1 MSAIFDANAAKC
13 RRNAYIEAIPPPRF
27 PVLYLELAIV
37 TVLIVING
45 LLSMS
50 ELAIVSSRPAR
61 LAGLVEKGVRGSRRA
76 LALAADPGKFL
87 STVQIGITLIGVLS
101 GAFSG
106 ATLGQRL
113 SLWLAELGLSQGM
126 ADAVGVGLVVG
137 IITYASLIVG
147 ELVPKQ
153 IALRDPE
160 SIAVKVAPAMNVM
173 AKISLPLVWLLDYS
187 GKALL
192 WLLGHRGEKEERVS
206 EEEIRTLVVEAEH
219 AGVLEPGEKEMIA
232 GVMRLGDLPVGAVM
246 TPRNEVSF
254 IDLADPDPVIF
265 ASLQKTNH
273 SRCVVFDG
281 DRDSALGIVQA
292 KDVLDSYLAGTIP
305 DIRALTRKAPILP
318 EMLDARDVIAVL
330 RDSPVHIGL
339 VHDEYGVFQG
349 VVTSFDILEAIVG
362 SFSSEH
368 GPAEPAYTK
377 RDDGSYLIS
386 GWMPALEFADLL
398 GITLPEQRPYQTC
411 AGYLLQELAAIPE
424 VGDKIT
430 IGDWRFEIVDMDGRR
445 IDKVLASRTE
455 KS

>member
-1 MSAIFDANAAKC
+1 M
-13 RRNAYIEAIPPPRF
+13 
-27 PVLYLELAIV
+27 LYLELAIV
-37 TVLIVING
+37 TVLIVTNG
-45 LLSMS
+45 LLAMS

-61 LAGLVEKGVRGSRRA
+61 LAGLVEKGVHGSRRA
-76 LALAADPGKFL
+76 LALASDPGKFL

-113 SLWLAELGLSQGM
+113 SVWLSELGVSQAA
-126 ADAVGVGLVVG
+126 ADTAGVGLVVG

-160 SIAVKVAPAMNVM
+160 SIAVRVAPAMNVM
-173 AKISLPLVWLLDYS
+173 AKISLPLVWLLDRS

-192 WLLGHRGEKEERVS
+192 WLLGQRGEAEERVS

-246 TPRNEVSF
+246 TPRNEVSQ
-254 IDLADPDPVIF
+254 IDLADPLPVTL
-265 ASLQKTNH
+265 ANLQKSNH
-273 SRCVVFDG
+273 SRSVVFDG

-292 KDVLDSYLAGTIP
+292 KEILDVYLAGGVP
-305 DIRALTRKAPILP
+305 DMRALIREAPILP
-318 EMLDARDVIAVL
+318 ETLDARDVVAVL

-362 SFSSEH
+362 TFSTEQ
-368 GPAEPAYTK
+368 GPAEPAYT
-377 RDDGSYLIS
+377 RREDGSFLIS
-386 GWMPALEFADLL
+386 GWMPALECADLL
-398 GITLPEQRPYQTC
+398 GITLPEQRPYQTF
-411 AGYLLQELAAIPE
+411 AGFLLQEFAAIPE
-424 VGDKIT
+424 VGNKISF
-430 IGDWRFEIVDMDGRR
+430 GGWQFEIVDMDGRR
-445 IDKVLASRTE
+445 IDKALAVRLNNS
-455 KS
+455 

>member
-1 MSAIFDANAAKC
+1 M
-13 RRNAYIEAIPPPRF
+13 
-27 PVLYLELAIV
+27 LYLELAIV
-37 TVLIVING
+37 TVLIVVNG

-61 LAGLVEKGVRGSRRA
+61 LAGMVERGVRGARRA
-76 LALAADPGKFL
+76 LELASDPGKFL

-113 SLWLAELGLSQGM
+113 SQWLVEFGLPQRAS
-126 ADAVGVGLVVG
+126 DTIGVGLVVG

-160 SIAVKVAPAMNVM
+160 SIAVKVAPAMQAM
-173 AKISLPLVWLLDYS
+173 AKISLPLVWLLDRS

-206 EEEIRTLVVEAEH
+206 EEEIRTLVIEAEH

-246 TPRNEVSF
+246 TPRHEVSQ
-254 IDLADPDPVIF
+254 IDLTDPLPVIL
-265 ASLQKTNH
+265 ANLQKTNH
-273 SRCVVFDG
+273 SRIVVFDG

-292 KDVLDSYLAGTIP
+292 KDLLDVYLAGQTP
-305 DIRALTRKAPILP
+305 DIRALLREAPIIP
-318 EMLDARDVIAVL
+318 ETLDARDVVAML
-330 RDSPVHIGL
+330 RESPVHIGL

-362 SFSSEH
+362 AFSTEH

-386 GWMPALEFADLL
+386 GWMPAVEFADLL
-398 GITLPEQRPYQTC
+398 AIALPPSRPYQTF
-411 AGYLLQELAAIPE
+411 AGFLLQAFAAIPE
-424 VGDKIT
+424 VGDKIV
-430 IGDWRFEIVDMDGRR
+430 IGGWQFEIVDMDGRR
-445 IDKVLASRTE
+445 IDKVLATGLE
-455 KS
+455 KG

>member
-1 MSAIFDANAAKC
+1 M
-13 RRNAYIEAIPPPRF
+13 
-27 PVLYLELAIV
+27 LYLELAIV
-37 TVLIVING
+37 TVLIVTNG
-45 LLSMS
+45 LLAMS

-61 LAGLVEKGVRGSRRA
+61 LAGLVEKGVHGSRRA
-76 LALAADPGKFL
+76 LALASDPGKFL

-101 GAFSG
+101 GTFSG

-113 SLWLAELGLSQGM
+113 SVWLSELGVSQAA
-126 ADAVGVGLVVG
+126 ADTAGVGLVVG

-160 SIAVKVAPAMNVM
+160 SIAVRVAPAMNVM
-173 AKISLPLVWLLDYS
+173 AKISLPLVWLLDRS

-192 WLLGHRGEKEERVS
+192 WLLGQRGEAEERVS

-246 TPRNEVSF
+246 TPRNEVSQ
-254 IDLADPDPVIF
+254 IDLADPLPVTL
-265 ASLQKTNH
+265 ANLQKSNH
-273 SRCVVFDG
+273 SRSVVFDG

-292 KDVLDSYLAGTIP
+292 KEILDVYLAGGVP
-305 DIRALTRKAPILP
+305 DMRALIREAPILP
-318 EMLDARDVIAVL
+318 ETLDARDVVAVL

-362 SFSSEH
+362 TFSTEQ
-368 GPAEPAYTK
+368 GPAEPAYT
-377 RDDGSYLIS
+377 RREDGSFLIS
-386 GWMPALEFADLL
+386 GWMPALECADLL
-398 GITLPEQRPYQTC
+398 GITLPEQRPYQTF
-411 AGYLLQELAAIPE
+411 AGFLLQEFAAIPE
-424 VGDKIT
+424 VGNKISF
-430 IGDWRFEIVDMDGRR
+430 GGWQFEIVDMDGRR
-445 IDKVLASRTE
+445 IDKALAVRLNNS
-455 KS
+455 

>member
-1 MSAIFDANAAKC
+1 MVKSSALQKIS
-13 RRNAYIEAIPPPRF
+13 R
-27 PVLYLELAIV
+27 VLYLELAIV

-61 LAGLVEKGVRGSRRA
+61 LAGFVERGVSGSRRA
-76 LALAADPGKFL
+76 LALASDPGKFL

-113 SLWLAELGLSQGM
+113 SLWLVELGLSQAA
-126 ADAVGVGLVVG
+126 ADTIGVGLVVG
-137 IITYASLIVG
+137 FITYASLIVG

-160 SIAVKVAPAMNVM
+160 SIAVRVAPAMNVM
-173 AKISLPLVWLLDYS
+173 ARISLPLVWLLDRS

-192 WLLGHRGEKEERVS
+192 WLLGHRGEAEERVS

-254 IDLADPDPVIF
+254 VDLADPEPVIF
-265 ASLQKTNH
+265 AALQKTNH

-281 DRDSALGIVQA
+281 DRDSALGIVHA
-292 KDVLDSYLAGTIP
+292 KDLLDAYLAGKTP
-305 DIRALTRKAPILP
+305 DIRTLTRQAPILP
-318 EMLDARDVIAVL
+318 EMLDARDVIAIL

-362 SFSSEH
+362 TFSTEH
-368 GPAEPAYTK
+368 GPAEAAYTR

-398 GITLPEQRPYQTC
+398 GITLPTSRPYQTC
-411 AGYLLQELAAIPE
+411 AGFLLQEFAAIPD
-424 VGDKIT
+424 VGDKVT
-430 IGDWRFEIVDMDGRR
+430 VGDWRFEVVDMDGRR
-445 IDKVLASRTE
+445 IDKVLASRPE
-455 KS
+455 KA

>member
-1 MSAIFDANAAKC
+1 MH
-13 RRNAYIEAIPPPRF
+13 RL
-27 PVLYLELAIV
+27 LYLELAIV

-76 LALAADPGKFL
+76 LALASDPGKFL

-113 SLWLAELGLSQGM
+113 SQWLVELGLSQ
-126 ADAVGVGLVVG
+126 AISDTIGVGLVVG

-160 SIAVKVAPAMNVM
+160 SVAVRVAPAMNVM
-173 AKISLPLVWLLDYS
+173 ARISLPLVWLLDRS

-192 WLLGHRGEKEERVS
+192 WLLGHRGEAEGHVS
-206 EEEIRTLVVEAEH
+206 EDEIRTLVVEAEH

-246 TPRNEVSF
+246 TPRNEVSQ
-254 IDLADPDPVIF
+254 IDLADPLPVIF
-265 ASLQKTNH
+265 ANLQKTNH
-273 SRCVVFDG
+273 SRSVVFDG
-281 DRDSALGIVQA
+281 DRDSALGIVQS
-292 KDVLDSYLAGTIP
+292 KDLLDVYLAGQTP
-305 DIRALTRKAPILP
+305 DIRALTREAPIIP
-318 EMLDARDVIAVL
+318 ETLDARDVVAVL
-330 RDSPVHIGL
+330 RDSAVHMGL

-349 VVTSFDILEAIVG
+349 VVTSADILEAIVG
-362 SFSSEH
+362 TFQTEH
-368 GPAEPAYTK
+368 GPAEPAYVK

-398 GITLPEQRPYQTC
+398 GIALPPSRPYQTF
-411 AGYLLQELAAIPE
+411 AGFLLQELAAIPD

-430 IGDWRFEIVDMDGRR
+430 VGDWRFEIVDMDGRR
-445 IDKVLASRTE
+445 IDKVLATKLE
-455 KS
+455 KT

>member
-1 MSAIFDANAAKC
+1 M
-13 RRNAYIEAIPPPRF
+13 
-27 PVLYLELAIV
+27 LYLELAIV
-37 TVLIVING
+37 TVLIVVNG

-61 LAGLVEKGVRGSRRA
+61 LAGMVERGVRGARRA
-76 LALAADPGKFL
+76 LELASDPGKFL

-113 SLWLAELGLSQGM
+113 SQWLVEFGLSQR
-126 ADAVGVGLVVG
+126 ASDTIGVGLVVG

-160 SIAVKVAPAMNVM
+160 SIAVKVAPAMHAM
-173 AKISLPLVWLLDYS
+173 AKISLPLVWLLDRS

-206 EEEIRTLVVEAEH
+206 EEEIRTLVIEAEH

-246 TPRNEVSF
+246 TPRHEVSQ
-254 IDLADPDPVIF
+254 IDLTDPLPVIL
-265 ASLQKTNH
+265 ANLQKTNH
-273 SRCVVFDG
+273 SRIVVFDG

-292 KDVLDSYLAGTIP
+292 KDLLDVYLAGQAP
-305 DIRALTRKAPILP
+305 DIRALLREAPIIP
-318 EMLDARDVIAVL
+318 ETLDARDVVAML
-330 RDSPVHIGL
+330 RESPVHIGL

-362 SFSSEH
+362 AFSTEH

-386 GWMPALEFADLL
+386 GWMPAVEFADLL
-398 GITLPEQRPYQTC
+398 AIALPPSRPYQTF
-411 AGYLLQELAAIPE
+411 AGFLLQAFAAIPE
-424 VGDKIT
+424 VGDKIV
-430 IGDWRFEIVDMDGRR
+430 IGGWQFEIVDMDGRR
-445 IDKVLASRTE
+445 IDKVLATGLE
-455 KS
+455 KD

>member
-1 MSAIFDANAAKC
+1 ML
-13 RRNAYIEAIPPPRF
+13 F
-27 PVLYLELAIV
+27 PSISEIARLLYLELAIV

-61 LAGLVEKGVRGSRRA
+61 LAGLVEKGVSGSRRA
-76 LALAADPGKFL
+76 LALASDPGKFL

-113 SLWLAELGLSQGM
+113 SQWLVELGLSQGV

-137 IITYASLIVG
+137 VITYASLIVG

-160 SIAVKVAPAMNVM
+160 LVAVRVAPAMNLM
-173 AKISLPLVWLLDYS
+173 AKVSLPLVWLLDRS

-192 WLLGHRGEKEERVS
+192 WLLGQRGEAEERVS
-206 EEEIRTLVVEAEH
+206 EDEIRTLVVEAEH

-254 IDLADPDPVIF
+254 IDLAEPQQAILDSLRRRSTHAPLFSTAIATVRS
-265 ASLQKTNH
+265 ASYRPRNC
-273 SRCVVFDG
+273 S
-281 DRDSALGIVQA
+281 
-292 KDVLDSYLAGTIP
+292 SYLAGNKP
-305 DIRALTRKAPILP
+305 DIRALTRAAPILP
-318 EMLDARDVIAVL
+318 EALDARDVIAIL
-330 RDSPVHIGL
+330 RDSAVHIGL

-362 SFSSEH
+362 TFSTEQ
-368 GPAEPAYTK
+368 GPAEPAYVK
-377 RDDGSYLIS
+377 REDGSYLIS

-398 GITLPEQRPYQTC
+398 DIELPLSRPYQTF
-411 AGYLLQELAAIPE
+411 AGFLFQEFGTIPE
-424 VGDKIT
+424 VGNTIT
-430 IGDWRFEIVDMDGRR
+430 AGEWQFEIVDMDGRR
-445 IDKVLASRTE
+445 IDKVMAAKTGGT
-455 KS
+455 